1 MGLYIAIG
9 VNAQAIVE
17 SPTQNHD
24 QKTYLSKQLRC
35 QDAKR
40 ESVVRR
46 LTVGPTGQG
55 NPARDSNP
63 ESPDFCFSLGQPA
76 LMSYRTMRPIRYY
89 KLIRTV
95 GNQRKSMSPVFE
107 LKVFLKFNLAPENAA
122 VIQCWWWCCLCCCRS
137 SLVDNRGGRCGSG
150 IICLGQCLNIIW
162 VTVTEDVQET
172 SHPKS
177 VMG

>member
-63 ESPDFCFSLGQPA
+63 ESPDFCFSLGQP
-76 LMSYRTMRPIRYY
+76 LTSTQQ
-89 KLIRTV
+89 
-95 GNQRKSMSPVFE
+95 GQS
-107 LKVFLKFNLAPENAA
+107 
-122 VIQCWWWCCLCCCRS
+122 VIHKH
-137 SLVDNRGGRCGSG
+137 
-150 IICLGQCLNIIW
+150 
-162 VTVTEDVQET
+162 T
-172 SHPKS
+172 
-177 VMG
+177 